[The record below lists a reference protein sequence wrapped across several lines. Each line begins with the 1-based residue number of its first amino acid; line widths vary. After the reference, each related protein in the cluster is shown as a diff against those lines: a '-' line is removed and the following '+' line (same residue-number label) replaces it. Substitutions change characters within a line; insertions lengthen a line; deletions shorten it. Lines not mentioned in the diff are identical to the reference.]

1 MSKEESM
8 DLVFENGTVVTAS
21 DVFRADVGVKEGR
34 IVQIGGLMPSAARR
48 VDATGHYVMPGGV
61 DVHTHLDTPDFGTAT
76 ADDYDTGTVAAACG
90 GTTTI
95 VDFCRQDPGQSLHD
109 AIAGWHAKAKGKAA
123 IDYGFHII
131 VIDLN
136 DDVEK
141 ELYTLPSHGVPSFKL
156 FMAYKGQ
163 SMVDDLTLLKALGA
177 ARKADA
183 IVMVHAENGDAAYYL
198 QQQFLS
204 EGSTDPKYHAA
215 SRPPRLEAEATAR
228 AIALA
233 EIVGAPLYIVHL
245 TCEEALDELLRGRRR
260 GVNVLAE
267 TCTHY
272 LYVTKDDLARDDFEG
287 AKYVFTPPARTT
299 RDQDLLWLA
308 LADGTL
314 SAVSSDHSPWN
325 FKGQKEIGR
334 GDFSKI
340 PNGAPGIEERLILTY
355 QGVNEGKISLSRF
368 VDLVSTSPARMFGLH
383 PRKGTI
389 AVGSDADILL
399 WDPNATMTISQ
410 NKLHQNVDYT
420 LYEGKAVRGLPNRV
434 FLRGQEIVANREFV
448 GAPRLG
454 QFLHRQGPRASRS
467 GKPQKL

>member
-1 MSKEESM
+1 M
-8 DLVFENGTVVTAS
+8 DLVISSGTVVTAS
-21 DVFRADVGVKEGR
+21 DVFRADVGVKDGV
-34 IVQIGGLMPSAARR
+34 IVQIGGEMPSDARR
-48 VDATGHYVMPGGV
+48 VDASARYVMPGGV

-95 VDFCRQDPGQSLHD
+95 VDFCRQEIGQSLQD

-136 DDVEK
+136 DEVQK
-141 ELYTLPSHGVPSFKL
+141 ELYTLPAQGVPSFKL

-163 SMVDDLTLLKALGA
+163 SMVDDLALLKALEA
-177 ARKADA
+177 ARAADA
-183 IVMVHAENGDAAYYL
+183 IVMVHAENGDAAYFL
-198 QQQFLS
+198 QKKFVA
-204 EGSTDPKYHAA
+204 EGKVEPRYHAE
-215 SRPPRLEAEATAR
+215 SRPPRVEAEATAR

-233 EIVGAPLYIVHL
+233 EIAGAPLYVVHL

-272 LYVTKDDLARDDFEG
+272 LYVTKDDLGRDDFEG
-287 AKYVFTPPARTT
+287 AKYVFTPPARSAH
-299 RDQDLLWLA
+299 DHDVLWAA

-325 FKGQKEIGR
+325 FKGQKEMGR
-334 GDFSKI
+334 GDFSRI

-355 QGVNEGKISLSRF
+355 QGVNEGRISLSRF
-368 VDLVSTSPARMFGLH
+368 VDIVATSPAKIFGLH
-383 PRKGTI
+383 PRKGAI

-399 WDPNATMTISQ
+399 WDPQATMTLSQ
-410 NKLHQNVDYT
+410 GKLHQNVDYT
-420 LYEGKAVRGLPNRV
+420 LYEGRAVRGLPDRV
-434 FLRGQEIVANREFV
+434 FLRGQEIVAGRAFL
-448 GAPRLG
+448 GAPRKG
-454 QFLHRQGPRASRS
+454 DFIHRKGPRASRT
-467 GKPQKL
+467 G